1 MSRRISIHAIHGR
14 IAWLLD
20 ETINVD
26 CLPTD
31 VSLPRRYSFRYFR
44 ITFSRLRA
52 TAVSA
57 FGPSAPVPALPLV
70 DAQLRAIDAAAMHTL
85 RDCMHAVFEDAAC
98 GSAAC
103 ASRPSPTMPAT
114 FAHFALVKRCL
125 YLFAAVPRT
134 NAWLPACV
142 YEFPAQR
149 GASDYIVTTN

>member
-1 MSRRISIHAIHGR
+1 MQYTS
-14 IAWLLD
+14 WLPD

-26 CLPTD
+26 WLPTD
-31 VSLPRRYSFRYFR
+31 VSPRRYSARYVRIQVLDNGPKFR
-44 ITFSRLRA
+44 ITFYRLRA

-57 FGPSAPVPALPLV
+57 VVPSAPVPALPLV

-114 FAHFALVKRCL
+114 FAHCAFVKRCL

-134 NAWLPACV
+134 NA
-142 YEFPAQR
+142 
-149 GASDYIVTTN
+149 